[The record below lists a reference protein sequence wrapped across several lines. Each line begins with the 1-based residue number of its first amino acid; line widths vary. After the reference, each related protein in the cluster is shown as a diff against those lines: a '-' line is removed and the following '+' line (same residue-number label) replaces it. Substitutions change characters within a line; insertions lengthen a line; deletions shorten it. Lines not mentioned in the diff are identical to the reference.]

1 MKAIFSVLIDSI
13 FAGVV
18 ISVGCVVSLAVGG
31 GIPGAF
37 LFSIGL
43 LAICVMQ
50 FSLFTG
56 KVCYAKLLDTPKIL
70 LILAGNLAGTIGMAY
85 LIRFLRPEL
94 IEPAAA
100 LAAKKLQESW
110 RVIPLGM
117 LCNMLI
123 FLAVDG
129 FRKEEHKI
137 AGTLLLV
144 LCVMGFILSG
154 SEHSIANSFYLTLAG
169 RLPEGQTLLYLWL
182 NIVGNA
188 IGGLLTYRLVEYA
201 RKIREKK
208 S

>member
-1 MKAIFSVLIDSI
+1 MKSVISILIDSV
-13 FAGVV
+13 FAGVL
-18 ISVGCVVSLAVGG
+18 ISVGCIVSLSVGG
-31 GIPGAF
+31 GVIGSF

-94 IEPAAA
+94 IEPAAQ
-100 LAAKKLQESW
+100 LAVKKLSESW
-110 RVIPLGM
+110 RVIPLGI

-208 S
+208 A

>member
-1 MKAIFSVLIDSI
+1 MKSLISLLIDSV
-13 FAGVV
+13 FAGVL
-18 ISVGCVVSLAVGG
+18 ISVGCIVSLSVGG

-154 SEHSIANSFYLTLAG
+154 SEHSIANSFYLALAG

-208 S
+208 A